1 MTARREPFGRTRDGQ
16 AVEKITLARG
26 GLEAEI
32 LTYGGAVA
40 ALRVFSTPLR
50 LALKVLANTLLG
62 FGALLVLNL
71 AAPLTGL
78 SLGVNVLNAL
88 VIGVLGVP
96 GLGLLLL
103 TQWLFT

>member
-1 MTARREPFGRTRDGQ
+1 ME
-16 AVEKITLARG
+16 AVVTGVLV
-26 GLEAEI
+26 LF
-32 LTYGGAVA
+32 LAVA

-50 LALKVLANTLLG
+50 LALKILANTLLG
-62 FGALLVLNL
+62 FGALLALNL

>member
-1 MTARREPFGRTRDGQ
+1 MGLM
-16 AVEKITLARG
+16 EKIAIGLLA
-26 GLEAEI
+26 LFLVI
-32 LTYGGAVA
+32 TV
-40 ALRVFSTPLR
+40 LRVFSTPLR
-50 LALKVLANTLLG
+50 LVLKVMANTLLG
-62 FGALLVLNL
+62 FGALLLLNL
-71 AAPLTGL
+71 TTPITGL

>member
-1 MTARREPFGRTRDGQ
+1 MDLTE
-16 AVEKITLARG
+16 TLA
-26 GLEAEI
+26 LA
-32 LTYGGAVA
+32 LLAL
-40 ALRVFSTPLR
+40 LRVFSSPVR
-50 LALKVLANTLLG
+50 LVMKVLANTLLG
-62 FGALLVLNL
+62 FGALLLLNV